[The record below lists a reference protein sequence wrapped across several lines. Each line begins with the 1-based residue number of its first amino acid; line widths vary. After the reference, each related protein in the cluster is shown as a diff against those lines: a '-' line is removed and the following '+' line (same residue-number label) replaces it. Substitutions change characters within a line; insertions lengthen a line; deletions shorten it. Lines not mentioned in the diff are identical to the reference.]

1 MQSMSEKL
9 EQLWQEQGGR
19 CLYCD
24 GPTYLPSSE
33 NKDQARHRLIIEPG
47 CVGSAKLLNHH
58 TATVDRASGK
68 MACKFCN
75 CQKGSRSFEKHR
87 KFMQR
92 RVATEEHPV
101 NRLVETYEEGRL
113 SWRPLGFAE
122 QSA

>member
-1 MQSMSEKL
+1 MSKRL
-9 EQLWQEQGGR
+9 EQLWHAQDGR

-24 GPTYLPSSE
+24 GPTYLASSE
-33 NKDQARHRLIIEPG
+33 NKDQARRRLAIEPG

-58 TATVDRASGK
+58 MATVERTSGK

-92 RVATEEHPV
+92 RVVTEAHPV
-101 NRLVETYEEGRL
+101 NRLVETYRDGRL
-113 SWRPLGFAE
+113 SWRPLSAE
-122 QSA
+122 QNA